1 MLVVR
6 VTAVDIFK
14 DTFPSFGSKSK
25 SLTHCSWTVST
36 IVVNTA
42 GILSQQG
49 TQKQPQ
55 TRGGGGLKEF
65 IVQKPFQRGGGEGGE

>member
-55 TRGGGGLKEF
+55 TRGGD
-65 IVQKPFQRGGGEGGE
+65 